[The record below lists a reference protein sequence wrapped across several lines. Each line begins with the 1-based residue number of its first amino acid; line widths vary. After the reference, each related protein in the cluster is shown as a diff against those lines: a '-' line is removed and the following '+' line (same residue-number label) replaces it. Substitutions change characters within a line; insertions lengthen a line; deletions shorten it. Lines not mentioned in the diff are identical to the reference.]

1 MKGLLMLDLQ
11 SMRVEYKRAQLDED
25 SVERTP
31 FLQFEKW
38 FKEAQN
44 AMSPEPNAMLLATSS
59 ANNIPNIRAVLLK
72 IFDEKGFVF
81 FTNYNSDKAK
91 EIEANPNVAAEFLW
105 LDLERQVR
113 IIGRCEKISQA
124 ESLSYFMKRSRDSQI
139 GTWVSDQSAIISSRK
154 LLAMQIEK
162 IKARFK
168 DGDIPLPD
176 FWGGYRIIPSKIEF
190 WQGRESRLHDRILYT
205 KEKGEWR
212 ISRLAP

>member
-1 MKGLLMLDLQ
+1 MLDLQ
-11 SMRVEYKRAQLDED
+11 SMRIEYKRARLDED
-25 SVERTP
+25 SVECTP

-59 ANNIPNIRAVLLK
+59 ADNIPNIRAVLLK

-91 EIEANPNVAAEFLW
+91 EVEANPNVAAEFLW

-139 GTWVSDQSAIISSRK
+139 GTWVSDQSSIISSRK

-176 FWGGYRIIPSKIEF
+176 FWGGYRIIPNKIEF

-205 KEKGEWR
+205 KENDEWR
-212 ISRLAP
+212 ILRLAP